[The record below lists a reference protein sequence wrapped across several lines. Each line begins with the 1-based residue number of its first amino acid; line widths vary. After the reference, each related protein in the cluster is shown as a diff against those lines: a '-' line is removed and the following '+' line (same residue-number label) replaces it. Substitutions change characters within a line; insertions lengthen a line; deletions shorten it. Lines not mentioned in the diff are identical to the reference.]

1 MLADTFGETGG
12 HTDAL
17 PEGFIGIF
25 LHADAAAADAGG
37 DKCGHG
43 PHEVTVEASLP
54 CFDKTTTSR
63 ISAARESAAGKVS
76 EEVPGRCMRYLQL
89 HSPCRIA

>member
-12 HTDAL
+12 RMDAL
-17 PEGFIGIF
+17 PEGFMRIF

-43 PHEVTVEASLP
+43 PREVTVEALLP
-54 CFDKTTTSR
+54 CFDKTTSRTS
-63 ISAARESAAGKVS
+63 AKKESAV
-76 EEVPGRCMRYLQL
+76 
-89 HSPCRIA
+89 